1 MAIKINCLDSFD
13 KGFFGKT
20 MSEWAQINKSRKISP
35 NGSNLKM
42 SSVDDL
48 NKYFY
53 DKMTY
58 RNPKDLQVNDVF
70 IKEEQVPF
78 SDPLQDFFS

>member
-20 MSEWAQINKSRKISP
+20 MTEWSNINKARKVSQ
-35 NGSNLKM
+35 NASSLKQD
-42 SSVDDL
+42 SFDDF
-48 NKYFY
+48 NKHFY

-58 RNPKDLQVNDVF
+58 RNPKNIQVSDVF
-70 IKEEQVPF
+70 TKEEQVAF